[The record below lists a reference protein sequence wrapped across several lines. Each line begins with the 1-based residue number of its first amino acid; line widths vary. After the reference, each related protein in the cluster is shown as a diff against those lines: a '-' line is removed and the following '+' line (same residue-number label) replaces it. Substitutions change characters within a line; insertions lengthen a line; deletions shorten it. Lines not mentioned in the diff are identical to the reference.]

1 MKKLYLFSMLLLTL
15 ASCHNGE
22 WHFDDYGTRS
32 VYFAYQYPVRT
43 ITLGEDP
50 STDNTLDNQHK
61 CMIKATTGGGY
72 SNPSDITIGFEV
84 DESLCNNLK
93 FTASGEDILPMPT
106 EYYTL
111 SDDKLV
117 IPAGS
122 LTGGVEV
129 QLADAFFNDPK
140 SLKNTYVIPIRM
152 TDVQNADTIL
162 QGKPQVDNP
171 NLCIA
176 DDWNIA
182 PKNYIL
188 YCIKYINP
196 WHATYLR
203 RGKDVITGL
212 SGHASL
218 NSEIVRHATYVEQDE
233 VCSLKTV
240 SMKQVSYQLYV
251 KDESQTN
258 HNYNVILTFDDNNN
272 CTVSTDTPNC
282 TVEGTGKFVS
292 KGEKNSWGNEDRDA
306 IYLQFNATVDGLAT
320 CATTDTLVVHNR
332 GVVMELFTPAQK

>member
-1 MKKLYLFSMLLLTL
+1 M
-15 ASCHNGE
+15 
-22 WHFDDYGTRS
+22 
-32 VYFAYQYPVRT
+32 RT

-140 SLKNTYVIPIRM
+140 SLKIP
-152 TDVQNADTIL
+152 T
-162 QGKPQVDNP
+162 
-171 NLCIA
+171 
-176 DDWNIA
+176 
-182 PKNYIL
+182 
-188 YCIKYINP
+188 
-196 WHATYLR
+196 
-203 RGKDVITGL
+203 
-212 SGHASL
+212 
-218 NSEIVRHATYVEQDE
+218 
-233 VCSLKTV
+233 
-240 SMKQVSYQLYV
+240 
-251 KDESQTN
+251 
-258 HNYNVILTFDDNNN
+258 
-272 CTVSTDTPNC
+272 
-282 TVEGTGKFVS
+282 
-292 KGEKNSWGNEDRDA
+292 
-306 IYLQFNATVDGLAT
+306 
-320 CATTDTLVVHNR
+320 
-332 GVVMELFTPAQK
+332 